1 MSIFEFLMVL
11 VSIIIGLGVAE
22 VLTGIT
28 RMIRSRE
35 TIQTYW
41 IHSLFIVII
50 LTALLQQW
58 WELWGVRDITSWTF
72 PALIMMLA
80 GPIGLFMIANLLFP
94 EPMRGADLRAYY
106 YDKMAPVLWIGV
118 ATIIVSV
125 TFRPVVFGN
134 TLLALDN
141 LSSFLIAAI
150 LVSLTL
156 TRSSWFHG
164 LMVSLVLVGIL
175 ADVLLVTFKLG

>member
-1 MSIFEFLMVL
+1 MVL

-28 RMIRSRE
+28 RMIRNRE

-41 IHSLFIVII
+41 IHSFFIVII
-50 LTALLQQW
+50 LLALLQQW
-58 WELWGVRDITSWTF
+58 WELWGVRDIASWTF

-80 GPIGLFMIANLLFP
+80 GPVGLFMIANLLFP
-94 EPMRGADLRAYY
+94 EPMRGADLRTYY
-106 YDKMAPVLWIGV
+106 YDKMAPLLWIGV
-118 ATIIVSV
+118 ATIIMSV
-125 TFRPVVFGN
+125 TFRPIVFGD

-156 TRSSWFHG
+156 THSSWFHG
-164 LMVSLVLVGIL
+164 LMVGLILVGIL